1 MSPPLAPRALALV
14 AAGGAVGGL
23 ARYGL
28 TRAFPVGSG
37 TFPTTTFLVN
47 VGGAFVLAVL
57 LETLAR
63 RGAPDHW
70 SRLIVGVGVLGAFTT
85 FSTLATEIAL
95 LWRDHHRGLAVGYG
109 VATVGAGIGAVLAG
123 LWTAGRRRGPAPAE
137 AEA

>member
-1 MSPPLAPRALALV
+1 LNPALAPRALVLV

-23 ARYGL
+23 GRYGL

-47 VGGAFVLAVL
+47 MGGAFVLAVL

-63 RGAPDHW
+63 RGASDHW
-70 SRLIVGVGVLGAFTT
+70 SRLVVGVGVLGAFTT
-85 FSTLATEIAL
+85 FSTLAAEIAL

-109 VATVGAGIGAVLAG
+109 AATVGAGVAAVFAG
-123 LWTAGRRRGPAPAE
+123 LWAAGRRRGPAPAD